1 MNWNEIWI
9 TLFGTTEWMGINLG
23 FWVALGIVV
32 LIVAAMNVIFWS
44 MKPLRPQQNTAVP
57 FR

>member
-23 FWVALGIVV
+23 FWVALGIVA
-32 LIVAAMNVIFWS
+32 LIVAVMNVTFWT
-44 MKPLRPQQNTAVP
+44 MKPLHPQNKAQTQ
-57 FR
+57 

>member
-44 MKPLRPQQNTAVP
+44 MKPLHPQQNTAVP